1 MKPPIFQ
8 KLFDKAVAAITSAVE
23 IYNKPG
29 FQYRDEAFALLA
41 LNAWEL
47 MLKARVVQVDAG
59 KQRAIFV
66 YQKKMTKAGVQSTK
80 EYLER
85 GRSGNPKTIGIR
97 QAIAK
102 LDTHAPS
109 RLPDAVKNNIEA
121 LMEVRDCSA
130 HFFAP
135 SITLR
140 RQLLE
145 VGTAAV
151 RNFVWYGRRWFK
163 RDLSDHLQILLPIG
177 FVNVGGALVVSSAEE
192 KNLLACIGKL
202 ALASAATET
211 NDLHFQTS
219 IEVQIKKTG
228 SANTPAVK
236 ITNDPTAT
244 PVVLT
249 EENLAQIYPWTYD
262 EVTSRCKA
270 RYSDFKV
277 TKKYHDLRKKLADDT
292 KLFRLRLLD
301 PANPKGI
308 KKPFYSTNVLAFF
321 DKHYTAR

>member
-1 MKPPIFQ
+1 MKLPVYL
-8 KLFDKAVAAITSAVE
+8 KLFDKSVAAITSAVE

-29 FQYRDEAFALLA
+29 FQYRDETFALLA

-47 MLKARVVQVDAG
+47 IMKARVVQVDPN
-59 KQRAIFV
+59 KQKAIHV
-66 YQKKMTKAGVQSTK
+66 YQRRLTKAGVLGTK

-102 LDTHAPS
+102 LDFHAS
-109 RLPDAVKNNIEA
+109 SKLPDAVKNNIEA

-130 HFFAP
+130 HFFSP
-135 SITLR
+135 SMALR

-145 VGTAAV
+145 IGTAAV
-151 RNFVWYGRRWFK
+151 RNFVWYGRKWFK
-163 RDLSDHLQILLPIG
+163 KDLSDHLQILLPIG
-177 FVNVGGALVVSSAEE
+177 FVNAGGALVISSTEE
-192 KNLLACIGKL
+192 KNLLVCIRDL
-202 ALASAATET
+202 AQSSAPTET

-228 SANTPAVK
+228 VTNTPTVK
-236 ITNDPTAT
+236 VTNDPTAM

-249 EENLAQIYPWTYD
+249 EENLAQSHPWTYD
-262 EVTSRCKA
+262 EVTKRCKA

-277 TKKYHDLRKKLADDT
+277 TQKYHDLRRVVAGDV

-301 PANPKGI
+301 PTNPKGI

-321 DKHYTAR
+321 DKHYTLK

>member
-1 MKPPIFQ
+1 MKPPIFL
-8 KLFDKAVAAITSAVE
+8 KLFDKSVAAITSAVE

-29 FQYRDEAFALLA
+29 FQYRDETFALLA

-47 MLKARVVQVDAG
+47 ILKARVVQVDVN
-59 KQRAIFV
+59 KQKAIYV
-66 YQKKMTKAGVQSTK
+66 YQRRLTKAGLPGTK

-102 LDTHAPS
+102 LDTHVTS
-109 RLPDAVKNNIEA
+109 KLPDAVKNNIEA

-130 HFFAP
+130 HFFSP
-135 SITLR
+135 SMALR

-163 RDLSDHLQILLPIG
+163 KDLSEHLQILLPIG
-177 FVNVGGALVVSSAEE
+177 FVNTGGSLVVSSAEE
-192 KNLLACIGKL
+192 KNLLACISGL
-202 ALASAATET
+202 ALSSAATET

-219 IEVQIKKTG
+219 IEVQIKKNG
-228 SANTPAVK
+228 AANSPAVK

-244 PVVLT
+244 PVFLT
-249 EENLAQIYPWTYD
+249 EENLAQNYPWTYD
-262 EVTSRCKA
+262 EVTVRCKA
-270 RYSDFKV
+270 RYSDFKAA
-277 TKKYHDLRKKLADDT
+277 KKYHDLRKKLAGDT
-292 KLFRLRLLD
+292 KLYRLRLLD
-301 PANPKGI
+301 PSNPKGI

-321 DKHYTAR
+321 DKHYTQK

>member
-1 MKPPIFQ
+1 MKPPIFL
-8 KLFDKAVAAITSAVE
+8 KLFDKSVAAITSAVE

-29 FQYRDEAFALLA
+29 FHYRDETFALLA

-59 KQRAIFV
+59 KQKAIYV
-66 YQKKMTKAGVQSTK
+66 YQKKLTKAGVPSTK

-97 QAIAK
+97 QAVAK
-102 LDTHAPS
+102 LDAHAPS

-130 HFFAP
+130 HFFSP
-135 SITLR
+135 SLALR

-151 RNFVWYGRRWFK
+151 RNFVWYGRKWFK
-163 RDLSDHLQILLPIG
+163 KDLSEHLQILLPIG

-192 KNLLACIGKL
+192 KNLLACISDL
-202 ALASAATET
+202 ALSSAATET

-228 SANTPAVK
+228 MLNTPAVK

-249 EENLAQIYPWTYD
+249 EENLALIYPWTYD
-262 EVTSRCKA
+262 EVTSRCKE
-270 RYSDFKV
+270 RYSDFKAAQ
-277 TKKYHDLRKKLADDT
+277 KYHDLRKQVADDKT
-292 KLFRLRLLD
+292 LYRLRLLD
-301 PANPKGI
+301 PSNPKGI

-321 DKHYTAR
+321 DKHYTQK

>member
-1 MKPPIFQ
+1 MKPPIYL
-8 KLFDKAVAAITSAVE
+8 KLFDKSIAAITAAVE

-29 FQYRDEAFALLA
+29 FQYRDETFALLV

-47 MLKARVVQVDAG
+47 ILKARVVQVDPN
-59 KQRAIFV
+59 KQKAIHV
-66 YQKKMTKAGVQSTK
+66 YQRRPTKAGVLGTK

-97 QAIAK
+97 KAIEK

-109 RLPDAVKNNIEA
+109 KLPDAVKNNIEA

-135 SITLR
+135 SVAPR

-163 RDLSDHLQILLPIG
+163 KDLSDHLQIILPIG
-177 FVNVGGALVVSSAEE
+177 FLNVGSSLVVSSAEE
-192 KNLLACIGKL
+192 KNLLACINDL
-202 ALASAATET
+202 ARSSVATET

-219 IEVQIKKTG
+219 IEVQIKKT
-228 SANTPAVK
+228 AATNTPMVK

-244 PVVLT
+244 PVFLT
-249 EENLAQIYPWTYD
+249 EEDLAQNYPWTYD
-262 EVTSRCKA
+262 EVTARCKA

-277 TKKYHDLRKKLADDT
+277 AKRYHELRKVLAGDSKLY
-292 KLFRLRLLD
+292 RLRLLD
-301 PANPKGI
+301 PMNPKGI

-321 DKHYTAR
+321 DQHYTPK

>member
-1 MKPPIFQ
+1 MKPPIYL
-8 KLFDKAVAAITSAVE
+8 KLFDKSVAAITSAVE

-47 MLKARVVQVDAG
+47 MLKARVVQVDPN
-59 KQRAIFV
+59 KQKAIHV
-66 YQKKMTKAGVQSTK
+66 YQRRPTKAGVLGTK

-102 LDTHAPS
+102 LDSHAPS
-109 RLPDAVKNNIEA
+109 KLPDAVKNNIEA

-130 HFFAP
+130 HFFTP
-135 SITLR
+135 SMALR

-151 RNFVWYGRRWFK
+151 RNFVWFGRKWFK
-163 RDLSDHLQILLPIG
+163 KDLSDHLQILLPIG
-177 FVNVGGALVVSSAEE
+177 FVNTGGTLLTSSAEE
-192 KNLLACIGKL
+192 KNLLTCIGNL
-202 ALASAATET
+202 AQSSAASET
-211 NDLHFQTS
+211 NELHFQTS

-228 SANTPAVK
+228 VTNAPAVK
-236 ITNDPTAT
+236 ITNDPTAV
-244 PVVLT
+244 PVFLT
-249 EENLAQIYPWTYD
+249 EENLVQNYPWTYD
-262 EVTSRCKA
+262 DVTNRCKA

-277 TKKYHDLRKKLADDT
+277 AKKYHELRKIVAEDA

-301 PANPKGI
+301 PTNPKGL
-308 KKPFYSTNVLAFF
+308 KKPFYSTNVLTFF
-321 DKHYTAR
+321 DKHYTLK